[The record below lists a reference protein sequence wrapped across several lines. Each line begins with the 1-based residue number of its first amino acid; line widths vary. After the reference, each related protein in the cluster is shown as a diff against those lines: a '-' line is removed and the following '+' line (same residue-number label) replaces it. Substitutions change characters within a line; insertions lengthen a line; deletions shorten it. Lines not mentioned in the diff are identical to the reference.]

1 MFTNSFV
8 SFFMCLLAFFSVDAR
23 TLGKAS
29 NDVKSSEHHQRA
41 MQYYA
46 KAGQLLSAFSESY
59 SSYGFPQ
66 NSSPQPSNTRH
77 SSGGKTYI
85 KVPFGSNSS
94 SYSSPKSITTP
105 NSGQSGGTSSSNSSG
120 SVAGSDSAKWL
131 AAHNKARAQYGAPAL
146 TWSTTLEAFAQKF
159 TEACVFEHT
168 KNNKYGENL
177 AAGQQDIESVVN
189 DWVSGPNE
197 KDVYDPASPVY
208 SHFTQVV
215 WSGSTELGC
224 AVKSCT
230 NVAGLPQSP
239 APLYVCEYNPP
250 GNVEG
255 QYAENV
261 KASKGGASL
270 SA

>member
-1 MFTNSFV
+1 
-8 SFFMCLLAFFSVDAR
+8 MCLIAFSSADAGN
-23 TLGKAS
+23 LGHS
-29 NDVKSSEHHQRA
+29 TNDVKSLDFHRRA
-41 MQYYA
+41 TQVYA
-46 KAGQLLSAFSESY
+46 KTGELLSTFSY
-59 SSYGFPQ
+59 SSYGSPQ
-66 NSSPQPSNTRH
+66 NGSPKQTYTRH
-77 SSGGKTYI
+77 STGGKTYK
-85 KVPFGSNSS
+85 KVPFGSNSGS
-94 SYSSPKSITTP
+94 NYSPTPATTP
-105 NSGQSGGTSSSNSSG
+105 TPSQSGNTGSSNSS
-120 SVAGSDSAKWL
+120 SSLAGSDSAKWL

-146 TWSTTLEAFAQKF
+146 TWSTTLESFAQQF
-159 TEACVFEHT
+159 TQACVFEHT

-197 KDVYDPASPVY
+197 KDVYNPASPVY

-215 WSGSTELGC
+215 WSASTELGC
-224 AVKSCT
+224 AVKSCQ

-261 KASKGGASL
+261 KAGKGGSPLGA
-270 SA
+270 